1 MDTQQKLTRWRLI
14 LGAQTDSEFQKLD
27 PDFKLDRRSLALDAA
42 LDKNCER
49 HAWASHYLCD
59 MGKAVIDDLCLREF

>member
-42 LDKNCER
+42 LAPGQWRELTEEEVEK
-49 HAWASHYLCD
+49 
-59 MGKAVIDDLCLREF
+59 LRQKV